1 MKIRKLIRIVHRD
14 LGYISFGLTLVYAIS
29 GIAVNHVDDWNPNY
43 IIENTLHQI
52 PALRDSAFSNSN
64 AVSHVL
70 TQLNITDKPKN
81 SFRASPDSIDIFF
94 EGKTISANVKT
105 GNVRIETVKS
115 RTVFRE
121 TNFLHLNAPKKIW
134 TYVAD
139 AFAISLAIL
148 AFTGLF
154 MIKGRKGLSGRGKWF
169 TAAGIL
175 IPIIFL
181 IIYF

>member
-1 MKIRKLIRIVHRD
+1 VKIRKIIRIIHRD

-43 IIENTLHQI
+43 IIENTSRKI
-52 PALRDSAFSNSN
+52 SPLRDSSFSNN
-64 AVSHVL
+64 EAVSHVL
-70 TQLNITDKPKN
+70 TQLNITDEPKN

-94 EGKTISANVKT
+94 QGKTISANVKT
-105 GNVRIETVKS
+105 GTVKIETVKS
-115 RTVFRE
+115 RAVFRE
-121 TNFLHLNAPKKIW
+121 TNFLHLNAPKKLW

-139 AFAISLAIL
+139 AFAVSLAVL

-154 MIKGRKGLSGRGKWF
+154 MIKGRKGLSGRGKWL